1 LVEILEKHI
10 GISENPL
17 TVTTYFLHVP
27 LLNVIFHENDPRLA
41 FSVQGKAMESCIEIL
56 IVKLLLAT
64 KDTALKAV
72 SSQLPCQDEKIL
84 IININSLSKLV
95 N

>member
-1 LVEILEKHI
+1 MVEILEKHI
-10 GISENPL
+10 GISENSL

-64 KDTALKAV
+64 KDTALKVIHLMVV
-72 SSQLPCQDEKIL
+72 SAYIW
-84 IININSLSKLV
+84 
-95 N
+95 